1 MSGYRDTM
9 DPVVVAS
16 VLRHQPGI
24 AQWQVTQVV
33 SRRWERYLTFLA
45 VESER
50 EAQATRTTV
59 WLALPAVEGRQG
71 EASFT
76 LGSGDGA
83 DDLRQRLQE
92 ALQSAQTAQAPAWTL
107 PEPLGEGV
115 AIHDTFAD
123 LATSE
128 ADGGAAMTAKLATAG
143 GLVDQAIANDGASA
157 LTRETE
163 IVARAC
169 RTAPWVRPSTLEL
182 FATVHDRRLINHQG
196 LDLRERKT
204 SCYAEFVLL
213 HRPENGGPEV
223 EIYDRIEGSNLR
235 DLRLGERIAEAAHGV
250 RALAGAGTPPTGTL
264 PVLIRD
270 DDAASL
276 LGWYASHADA
286 ALHARGIN
294 GLQLGQPVLAR
305 QGGEPLCIA
314 VDARV
319 PSLAAYRFDE
329 HGYAA
334 AHQPLVVDDLLTG
347 LHGSG
352 RWMQVL
358 GRPPQGQRGTLV
370 VPPGATSL
378 ADLRQGCLEVVRF
391 SEFHPRQD
399 TGAFSGEIRLAWW
412 HRSDG
417 SRVAVRGGSVSGTL
431 ATALAACRT
440 SREVATIG
448 TYHGP
453 RGLRIDATV
462 TA

>member
-1 MSGYRDTM
+1 M

-16 VLRHQPGI
+16 VLRNQRDI
-24 AQWQVTQVV
+24 AQWQVSQVRTV
-33 SRRWERYLTFLA
+33 RHERYLTFLA

-50 EAQATRTTV
+50 EARATRTTV
-59 WLALPAVEGRQG
+59 WLALPAADGRQG

-76 LGSGDGA
+76 LGAGDGA
-83 DDLRQRLQE
+83 EDLRHRLGE
-92 ALQSAQTAQAPAWTL
+92 ALVTARAAQAPAWNL
-107 PEPLGEGV
+107 PEPDGDGV
-115 AIHDTFAD
+115 ARTDTLAG
-123 LATSE
+123 LATSDV
-128 ADGGAAMTAKLATAG
+128 DGGGAVTAKLATAG
-143 GLVDQAIANDGASA
+143 GLVDLSIANDGGAA
-157 LTRETE
+157 L
-163 IVARAC
+163 ARLADAVGEAC
-169 RTAPWVRPSTLEL
+169 RAAPWVRPSTLEL

-196 LDLRERKT
+196 LDLREQRT
-204 SCYAEFVLL
+204 TCYAEFVLL
-213 HRPENGGPEV
+213 HRPDGGGDEV
-223 EIYDRIEGSNLR
+223 EVYDRTEAAALA
-235 DLRLGERIAEAAHGV
+235 DLRLPERIREAADGV
-250 RALAGAGTPPTGTL
+250 RALAGAGAPPTGTM
-264 PVLIRD
+264 PVLITD
-270 DDAASL
+270 GDAASL

-286 ALHARGIN
+286 ALHARGVN
-294 GLQLGQPVLAR
+294 GLALGKPVVKRLGGDPLA
-305 QGGEPLCIA
+305 IA

-334 AHQPLVVDDLLTG
+334 AHQPLVVDDVLTG

-358 GRPPQGQRGTLV
+358 HRPPRGQRGTLL
-370 VPPGATSL
+370 VPPGPTPL

-399 TGAFSGEIRLAWW
+399 SGAFSGEIRLAWW
-412 HRSDG
+412 HRPDG

>member
-1 MSGYRDTM
+1 M

-16 VLRHQPGI
+16 VLRHQSDI
-24 AQWQVTQVV
+24 AQWQVSQVTT
-33 SRRWERYLTFLA
+33 RRFERYLTFLE

-50 EAQATRTTV
+50 EARAARTTV

-83 DDLRQRLQE
+83 DELRTRLRE
-92 ALQSAQTAQAPAWTL
+92 ALVAARAAQAPAWIL
-107 PEPLGEGV
+107 PEPGGDGV
-115 AIHDTFAD
+115 AATDIFIG

-128 ADGGAAMTAKLATAG
+128 ADGGAAVTAKLATAG
-143 GLVDQAIANDGASA
+143 GLVDQAIANDGAGA
-157 LTRETE
+157 LARQAD
-163 IVARAC
+163 IVAATCRA
-169 RTAPWVRPSTLEL
+169 APWVRPSTLEL
-182 FATVHDRRLINHQG
+182 FATVSDRRLINHQG

-213 HRPENGGPEV
+213 HRPDGGGAEV
-223 EIYDRIEGSNLR
+223 EVYDRTEGASLQ
-235 DLRLGERIAEAAHGV
+235 DLRLGERVAEAAQGV
-250 RALAGAGTPPTGTL
+250 RALAGAGAPPSGNL

-270 DDAASL
+270 DDVASL

-294 GLQLGQPVLAR
+294 GLTLGQPVLAR
-305 QGGEPLCIA
+305 QGGEPLGVA

-334 AHQPLVVDDLLTG
+334 AHQPLVVDDTLTG

-358 GRPPQGQRGTLV
+358 GRPPRGQRGTLL
-370 VPPGATSL
+370 VPPGTASL
-378 ADLRQGCLEVVRF
+378 ADLRHGCLEVVRF

-399 TGAFSGEIRLAWW
+399 TGSFSGEIRLAWW
-412 HRSDG
+412 HRPDG
-417 SRVAVRGGSVSGTL
+417 TAIAVRGGSVSGTL
-431 ATALAACRT
+431 STALAACRC

-448 TYHGP
+448 AYHGP
-453 RGLRIDATV
+453 RGLRIEATV